1 MFDYEARHIVE
12 ALRSGIPSR
21 AVGQYFSEARVSIM
35 SEIMK
40 DITNVRDEGVSSGKV
55 ISGKYGE
62 GKTHLLNTVF
72 NIAHENDMV
81 VSYIPLSKE
90 TPFDKLYVIYQKV
103 MNNTFLP
110 HRLQPGF
117 TSEFDKLTP
126 NSPLTNDLLLFA
138 AKQLETDRLYY
149 VLRSYINTDD
159 QDEKF
164 LLQTD
169 LEGDFVPNQQ
179 IKKIYKRIFGEKV
192 VFNKNFVKSRH
203 YMDYFSFLSHFFTLL
218 GYNGWVFLFDEAEL
232 IGRLGKKTRLKAYNN
247 MAPFLF
253 PEKRMHSTYSMFAI
267 SASYTEDVIE
277 RKHELANVEEVY
289 SGEDA
294 EPIIRVIENIK
305 SAHQL
310 APLTPIEIHEV
321 LLKLIHF
328 HSKAYEWKPEVDV
341 NVIQKTTDSSGYL
354 LRTKIRSAIEYL
366 DQLYQYGEIGRTT
379 VNSLQMMSFEEEMPS
394 LDGGEE
400 DE

>member
-1 MFDYEARHIVE
+1 MADYEARHIVE

-21 AVGQYFSEARVSIM
+21 AVGQYFSEARPHIM
-35 SEIMK
+35 KEIMQ
-40 DITNVRDEGVSSGKV
+40 DIAQVRDEGASTGKI

-62 GKTHLLNTVF
+62 GKTHLLNTVC
-72 NIAHENDMV
+72 NIAGENNMV

-90 TPFDKLYVIYQKV
+90 TPFDKLYIIYQKV
-103 MNNTFLP
+103 INNTFLP

-117 TSEFDKLTP
+117 TQIFDQLTP

-149 VLRSYINTDD
+149 VLRSFINTDD

-192 VFNKNFVKSRH
+192 TFNKNFVKSTH
-203 YMDYFSFLSHFFTLL
+203 YMDYFSCLSHLFTLL
-218 GYNGWVFLFDEAEL
+218 GYKGWTLLFDEAEL
-232 IGRLGKKTRLKAYNN
+232 IGRLGKKTRMKAYNN
-247 MAPFLF
+247 VASFLF
-253 PEKRMHSTYSMFAI
+253 PNKRLHAAYSMFAI
-267 SASYTEDVIE
+267 SASYSEDVIDG
-277 RKHELANVEEVY
+277 KHEIDTVKELYSEEDGKPILNVLE
-289 SGEDA
+289 A
-294 EPIIRVIENIK
+294 IT
-305 SAHQL
+305 SAPQL
-310 APLTPIEIHEV
+310 APLTNKEIHEV

-328 HSKAYEWKPEVDV
+328 HKVAYNWNPEVNIRDM
-341 NVIQKTTDSSGYL
+341 QKTTEAGGYL

-366 DQLYQYGEIGRTT
+366 DQLYQYGEVGRSTINT
-379 VNSLQMMSFEEEMPS
+379 LQKESFEEEMPS
-394 LDGGEE
+394 LEGMLE
-400 DE
+400 D